1 MILGLMATMLL
12 NTVFTCIYNVACY
25 DAYSWGN
32 YYSQFLLL
40 FSQKRI
46 LIKNIL
52 LHKKIKLASFCAVAH
67 IIERYLLF

>member
-1 MILGLMATMLL
+1 MILPLMATMLL
-12 NTVFTCIYNVACY
+12 NAVITCIYNVACY
-25 DAYSWGN
+25 DVYSWGN

-40 FSQKRI
+40 FSHKRI

-67 IIERYLLF
+67 IIKRYLLF